1 MNFRA
6 GKYVHQPSGYRAFLP
21 QPLPPRPDVLLTA
34 PRLLLLGEADRAL
47 GRIDGLAE
55 NLPDVDLFVSMYVRK
70 EAVLSSQIEGTQA
83 SLTDILQFEADAPR
97 RELPGD
103 VAEVYQY
110 VRAMKFGLRRMQR
123 LPLSLRLIREIHGEL
138 MRGARGGAK
147 TPGEFRRS
155 QNWIGAQ
162 GCTLAQATFIPPP
175 PHEMMQA
182 LGDLERFIHS
192 SGLAPALVK
201 CALVHCQFETIHPFL
216 DGNGRVGRLLI
227 TFMLCAEGILKRPL
241 LYLSLFL
248 KQRREEYYRRLMDV
262 REKGDWEGWT
272 EFFLLGVRD
281 VSLQAA
287 DLARKILDLQ
297 RAHRALVEARVPGSV
312 AGLRLLGLLFQHP
325 VISPGQAQRGLAVSA
340 PTAYHLLRQFQKLR
354 LVKEL
359 TGKQRNRYFAYQP
372 YLDLFDEI
380 EKKPVSRA

>member
-1 MNFRA
+1 MRHRA

-21 QPLPPRPDVLLTA
+21 EPLPPHPEVSLTA
-34 PRLLLLGEADRAL
+34 PLLLLLGEADRAL
-47 GRIDGLAE
+47 GRLDGLAE

-83 SLTDILQFEADAPR
+83 SLADILQFEADAPR

-110 VRAMKFGLRRMQR
+110 VRAMNFGLRRMMR

-138 MRGARGGAK
+138 MRGARGGMK
-147 TPGEFRRS
+147 TSGEFRRS
-155 QNWIGAQ
+155 QNWIGPQ

-175 PHEMMQA
+175 PHDMMAA

-192 SGLAPALVK
+192 SGLAPSLVK

-281 VSLQAA
+281 VSFQAA
-287 DLARKILDLQ
+287 GLARKILRLQ
-297 RAHRALVEARVPGSV
+297 RTHRDLVEARVPGSV
-312 AGLRLLGLLFQHP
+312 AGLRLLALLFRYP
-325 VISPGQAQRGLAVSA
+325 VISPLQAVRGLEVSA
-340 PTAYHLLRQFQKLR
+340 PTAYHLLGQFQRLR

-380 EKKPVSRA
+380 EKQPVSRG

>member
-1 MNFRA
+1 MSHRA
-6 GKYVHQPSGYRAFLP
+6 GTYIRQPTGYRAFVP
-21 QPLPPRPDVLLTA
+21 APLPPHPEVALH
-34 PRLLLLGEADRAL
+34 PPVLLLLGEADRAL
-47 GRIDGLAE
+47 GRLDGMAE
-55 NLPDVDLFVSMYVRK
+55 NLPDVNLFVSMYVRK

-83 SLTDILQFEADAPR
+83 SLADILQFEADAPR

-110 VRAMKFGLRRMQR
+110 VRAMNFGLKRMQK
-123 LPLSLRLIREIHGEL
+123 LPLSLRLICEIHGEL
-138 MRGARGGAK
+138 MRGARGGGK

-155 QNWIGAQ
+155 QNWIGPERS
-162 GCTLAQATFIPPP
+162 TLLTARFIPPP
-175 PHEMMQA
+175 PHEMKEA
-182 LGDLERFIHS
+182 LGDVERFIHS

-201 CALVHCQFETIHPFL
+201 CALVHSQFETIHPFL

-281 VSLQAA
+281 VSLQATA
-287 DLARKILDLQ
+287 LARMILDLQ
-297 RAHRALVEARVPGSV
+297 RRHRTLVEARVPGSI
-312 AGLRLLGLLFQHP
+312 AGMRLLGLLFEHP
-325 VISPGQAQRGLAVSA
+325 VISPAQAVRALGVSA
-340 PTAYHLLRQFQKLR
+340 PTAYHLLDQFEKLR
-354 LVKEL
+354 LVQEL
-359 TGKQRNRYFAYQP
+359 TGKQRNRYFSYQP
-372 YLDLFDEI
+372 YLDLFDQI
-380 EKKPVSRA
+380 EKQPVSRG